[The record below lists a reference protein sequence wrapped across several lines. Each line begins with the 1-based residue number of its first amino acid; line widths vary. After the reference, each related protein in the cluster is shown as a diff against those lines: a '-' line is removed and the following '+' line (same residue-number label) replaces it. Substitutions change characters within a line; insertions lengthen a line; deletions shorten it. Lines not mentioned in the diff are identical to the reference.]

1 MGFMMQKCF
10 TIETRLEKKKFPIE
24 YFIWDMHK
32 QSRLFRIVWKLI
44 QTMNL
49 PEHKLNTHLQHTYD
63 IDKRTANSLIKT
75 AKGHLKAIK
84 ELKKVEMNQ
93 LSNKIETIK
102 SQITKFNNDITKL
115 KNKVTLN
122 KASKQELIKYRRLK
136 QKIWQKKQRLNRMKQ
151 KLQQYQMMI
160 EKDYY
165 AICWGTKKLFKAQYH
180 LKENGFKSHEG
191 WLNAYRRKR
200 DSQINFIGCHSEPCG
215 NQNCQLA
222 YHQENDS
229 FALRIR
235 KDKEATDDKEH
246 KFIVI
251 HDLHFK
257 YQKEKLI
264 EVIHEHKTPL
274 TFRILRR
281 NKKWYVQVIF
291 TWKQKKEE
299 VIRNTQYGT
308 IGLDYNDGFI
318 SMSETDYYGNLI
330 ALNHFSLKYHG
341 TGNKANSETQEV
353 LAKIVKKAKEREKPI
368 VIEDLDF
375 VKTKSKR
382 TSSYSKK
389 GKQYNKMIHAFDYSR
404 YKERLENACN
414 RNKVALIFVNAA
426 YTSQIGVS
434 KYSNRMKL
442 NRHQAA
448 SYVIARK
455 GQGYID
461 KVIK

>member
-1 MGFMMQKCF
+1 MMQKCF
-10 TIETRLEKKKFPIE
+10 TIETRLEKKKFPIK

-44 QTMNL
+44 QTMNM
-49 PEHKLNTHLQHTYD
+49 PEHKLNTYIQHTYD
-63 IDKRTANSLIKT
+63 IDKRTANTLIKT
-75 AKGHLKAIK
+75 AKGHLKAMK
-84 ELKKVEMNQ
+84 ELKKVEKNQ

-102 SQITKFNNDITKL
+102 MQITKFSNEISKL

-151 KLQQYQMMI
+151 KLQQYQAMI
-160 EKDYY
+160 ENDYY
-165 AICWGTKKLFKAQYH
+165 AVCWGSKKLFKAQYH
-180 LKENGFKSHEG
+180 LKENSFKSHEG

-200 DSQINFIGCHSEPCG
+200 DSQINFIGCHSELCG
-215 NQNCQLA
+215 NQNCQLT
-222 YHQENDS
+222 YDQENDS
-229 FALRIR
+229 FTLKIR
-235 KDKEATDDKEH
+235 KDKEVTEDKEH
-246 KFIVI
+246 KFIMI
-251 HDLHFK
+251 PDLHFK
-257 YQKEKLI
+257 YQKDKLI
-264 EVIHEHKTPL
+264 EVMKEHKTPV

-281 NKKWYVQVIF
+281 NKKWYIQVIF
-291 TWKQKKEE
+291 TWTQKKEE
-299 VIRNTQYGT
+299 IIQQTQYGT

-330 ALNHFSLKYHG
+330 DLKHFPLRYHG
-341 TGNKANSETQEV
+341 TGNKANSEIQEV
-353 LAKIVKKAKEREKPI
+353 LSKIVKIAKERQKPI

-375 VKTKSKR
+375 MKTKSQR
-382 TSSYSKK
+382 TKSYGVK

-404 YKERLENACN
+404 YRERLENACY
-414 RNKVALIFVNAA
+414 RNKIGLIYVNAA
-426 YTSQIGVS
+426 YTSIIGES
-434 KYSNRMKL
+434 KYSKRMKL

-461 KVIK
+461 KLEK

>member
-1 MGFMMQKCF
+1 MMQKCF
-10 TIETRLEKKKFPIE
+10 TIETRLEKDKFSIE

-32 QSRLFRIVWKLI
+32 QNRLFRIVWKLI
-44 QTMNL
+44 QTMNM
-49 PEHKLNTHLQHTYD
+49 PEHKLNTYIQHAYD
-63 IDKRTANSLIKT
+63 IDKRTASSLIKT
-75 AKGHLKAIK
+75 AKGRLKAMK

-93 LSNKIETIK
+93 LSNKIGTIK
-102 SQITKFNNDITKL
+102 NQITKFSDDITKL

-151 KLQQYQMMI
+151 KLQQYQAMI
-160 EKDYY
+160 ENDYY
-165 AICWGTKKLFKAQYH
+165 AVCWGSKKLFKAQYH
-180 LKENGFKSHEG
+180 LKENSFKSHEG

-215 NQNCQLA
+215 NQNCQLT
-222 YHQENDS
+222 YDQENDS
-229 FALRIR
+229 FTLKIR
-235 KDKEATDDKEH
+235 KDKEVTEEKEH
-246 KFIVI
+246 KFIMI
-251 HDLHFK
+251 PDLHFK
-257 YQKEKLI
+257 YQKDKLI
-264 EVIHEHKTPL
+264 EVMKEHKTPV

-281 NKKWYVQVIF
+281 VKKWYIQVIF
-291 TWKQKKEE
+291 TWTQNKEE
-299 VIRNTQYGT
+299 IIQRPQYGT

-330 ALNHFSLKYHG
+330 DLKHFPLRYHG
-341 TGNKANSETQEV
+341 TGNKANSEIQQV
-353 LAKIVKKAKEREKPI
+353 LAKIVKIAKERQKPI

-375 VKTKSKR
+375 MKTKSKR
-382 TSSYSKK
+382 TKSYGVK

-404 YKERLENACN
+404 YKERLANVCY
-414 RNKVALIFVNAA
+414 RNKVGLLYVNAA
-426 YTSQIGVS
+426 YTSINGES
-434 KYSNRMKL
+434 KYSKRMKL

-461 KVIK
+461 KLIK